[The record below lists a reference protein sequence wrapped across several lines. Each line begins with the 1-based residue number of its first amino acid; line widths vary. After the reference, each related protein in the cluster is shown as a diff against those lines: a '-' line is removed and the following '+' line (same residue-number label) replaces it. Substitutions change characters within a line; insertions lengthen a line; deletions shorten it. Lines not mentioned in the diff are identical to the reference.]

1 MYELFYNLNEEPF
14 RLTPDPRLCFLH
26 ASYKKAKA
34 YMQYALHRSEG
45 FVMIT
50 GQPGTG
56 KTTLINDLISDI
68 SDGQTIFANITSTQ
82 VHAEDLLRMVVL
94 NFNLDAQTE
103 HKSHLIHQLELF
115 LKQMHHEDRRPLLI
129 IDEAQDLAA
138 NALEEL
144 RLMTNIHQNN
154 QPLLQIFLVG
164 QEGLREM
171 VLSPGLEQLHQR
183 IIAACHLEP
192 LDEERTEAYIKYRL
206 SQVGWNNDP
215 QLVPEIFPIIAK
227 FSVGIPRWI
236 NLICSRLLLHG
247 MVEEL
252 HRLGTTDIRSVIR
265 GLINEQLLPTPP
277 DSEQEFLTS
286 EHDLLKGDPLRS
298 RLSSPATAGFT
309 QTSEMEPD
317 LNLFKSSQPAFRTQ
331 AGEAAGGAH
340 EKMEFNLTMRDA
352 LPDAVKP
359 GEPRHTHQE
368 NNPPQMPAATVPLNI
383 LRRLNDKQLQGRVG
397 RHLYNQLRKK
407 PDIIAQIAN
416 LKAAPKSQIPTLERT
431 FIQSFLAYVNR
442 LNIDGEI
449 IDISLPQLDNIG
461 FRELKSVL
469 EQGKEVDIYGVDSR
483 IWGVIHVTFVFFLLE
498 LC

>member
-1 MYELFYNLNEEPF
+1 MYEQFYNLQEEPF
-14 RLTPDPRLCFLH
+14 RLSPDPRLCYLH

-68 SDGQTIFANITSTQ
+68 SDGQTVFANITSTQ
-82 VHAEDLLRMVVL
+82 VHAEDLLRMVAL
-94 NFNLDAQTE
+94 NFKLDTQTE
-103 HKSHLIHQLELF
+103 HKSHLIHQLEHF
-115 LKQMHHEDRRPLLI
+115 LKQMHREHRRPLLI

-192 LDEERTEAYIKYRL
+192 LDEERTEGYIKYRL
-206 SQVGWNNDP
+206 GQVGWNNDP
-215 QLVPEIFPIIAK
+215 QLLPEIFPSIAR
-227 FSVGIPRWI
+227 FSIGIPRWI

-252 HRLGTTDIRSVIR
+252 HRLGTTDVRSVIQ

-277 DSEQEFLTS
+277 DSEQEFLTR
-286 EHDLLKGDPLRS
+286 EHDLLKDDTVGNTLTSTRM
-298 RLSSPATAGFT
+298 TGFV
-309 QTSEMEPD
+309 QISEIEPD
-317 LNLFKSSQPAFRTQ
+317 LNPVKSSRPAFRTQ
-331 AGEAAGGAH
+331 TAEATGTDGK
-340 EKMEFNLTMRDA
+340 EVLNLTKSKH
-352 LPDAVKP
+352 LPDAVKQS
-359 GEPRHTHQE
+359 EPTATHQI
-368 NNPPQMPAATVPLNI
+368 NNAPRSPATTVPLNI

-407 PDIIAQIAN
+407 PDITAQIAD
-416 LKAAPKSQIPTLERT
+416 LKGASKSQIPTLERK
-431 FIQSFLAYVNR
+431 FIQAFLAYINT

-449 IDISLPQLDNIG
+449 IDISLPQLENIG

-469 EQGKEVDIYGVDSR
+469 EQGKEVNIYGVDSR
-483 IWGVIHVTFVFFLLE
+483 LWSIIHTTFVFFLLE
-498 LC
+498 LG

>member
-1 MYELFYNLNEEPF
+1 MYEKFYNLKEEPF
-14 RLTPDPRLCFLH
+14 RLSPDSRLCFPH
-26 ASYKKAKA
+26 ATYKKAKA
-34 YMQYALHRSEG
+34 YMQYALHRREG

-56 KTTLINDLISDI
+56 KTTLINDLISDL
-68 SDGQTIFANITSTQ
+68 SDSQTVFANITSTQ
-82 VHAEDLLRMVVL
+82 VHAEDLLRLVAL
-94 NFNLDAQTE
+94 NFKLDAQTD
-103 HKSHLIHQLELF
+103 HKSHLIHQLDYF
-115 LKQMHHEDRRPLLI
+115 LKQMHREDRRPLLI

-192 LDEERTEAYIKYRL
+192 LDEKRTEEYIKYRL
-206 SQVGWNNDP
+206 DMVGWDNDP
-215 QLVPEIFPIIAK
+215 QLLPEIFPPIAR
-227 FSVGIPRWI
+227 FSIGIPRWI
-236 NLICSRLLLHG
+236 NLICSRLMLHG

-252 HRLGTTDIRSVIR
+252 HRLEATDIRSVIQ

-277 DSEQEFLTS
+277 DSEQDFLTS
-286 EHDLLKGDPLRS
+286 EHDLLKND
-298 RLSSPATAGFT
+298 TAGNT
-309 QTSEMEPD
+309 LTSTKTAGSVQISEMEPAT
-317 LNLFKSSQPAFRTQ
+317 NPGKFSQPAYRTHT
-331 AGEAAGGAH
+331 GEATGTDG
-340 EKMEFNLTMRDA
+340 KNVLNLTKNDFPEVMRSEPA
-352 LPDAVKP
+352 IVHQRNKP
-359 GEPRHTHQE
+359 PRA
-368 NNPPQMPAATVPLNI
+368 PMSTVPQNI

-407 PDIIAQIAN
+407 PDISTLIAG
-416 LKAAPKSQIPTLERT
+416 LKVASKSEMPTLERK
-431 FIQSFLAYVNR
+431 FIQAFLSYINR

-469 EQGKEVDIYGVDSR
+469 EQGKEVNIYGVDSR
-483 IWGVIHVTFVFFLLE
+483 IWSVIHATFVFFLLE
-498 LC
+498 LG

>member
-1 MYELFYNLNEEPF
+1 MYEQFYNLKEEPF
-14 RLTPDPRLCFLH
+14 RLSPNSKLCYPH

-34 YMQYALHRSEG
+34 YMQYALHRREG

-50 GQPGTG
+50 GQAGTG

-68 SDGQTIFANITSTQ
+68 EDDQTIFANITSTQ
-82 VHAEDLLRMVVL
+82 VHAEDLLRMVAL
-94 NFNLDAQTE
+94 NFKLDTQTE
-103 HKSHLIHQLELF
+103 HKSHLIHQLEHF
-115 LKQMHHEDRRPLLI
+115 LRQMHREDRRPLLI

-171 VLSPGLEQLHQR
+171 VLSPKLEQLHQR

-192 LDEERTEAYIKYRL
+192 LDEERTEEYVKYRL
-206 SQVGWNNDP
+206 SRVDWNNDP
-215 QLVPEIFPIIAK
+215 QLAPEIFPAIAR
-227 FSVGIPRWI
+227 FSLGIPRWI

-252 HRLGTTDIRSVIR
+252 HQLGITDIKSVIQ
-265 GLINEQLLPTPP
+265 GLINEQLLPTPT
-277 DSEQEFLTS
+277 DAAQTFLTN
-286 EHDLLKGDPLRS
+286 EHDLLMDDATSRS
-298 RLSSPATAGFT
+298 NIYASKLTT
-309 QTSEMEPD
+309 DTVHTSEVTSD
-317 LNLFKSSQPAFRTQ
+317 IDSANSSQPTYGYQSDTTTDFEQNRHGVTYQ
-331 AGEAAGGAH
+331 A
-340 EKMEFNLTMRDA
+340 EKPSLA
-352 LPDAVKP
+352 
-359 GEPRHTHQE
+359 
-368 NNPPQMPAATVPLNI
+368 PASTVPLNI

-407 PDIIAQIAN
+407 PDISAQIAS
-416 LKAAPKSQIPTLERT
+416 LKAASKTQTPTLERD
-431 FIQSFLAYVNR
+431 FIQVFLAYINR

-449 IDISLPQLDNIG
+449 IDISLPQLENIG
-461 FRELKSVL
+461 FRELKRVL

-483 IWGVIHVTFVFFLLE
+483 IWSVIHTTFIFFLLE
-498 LC
+498 IG